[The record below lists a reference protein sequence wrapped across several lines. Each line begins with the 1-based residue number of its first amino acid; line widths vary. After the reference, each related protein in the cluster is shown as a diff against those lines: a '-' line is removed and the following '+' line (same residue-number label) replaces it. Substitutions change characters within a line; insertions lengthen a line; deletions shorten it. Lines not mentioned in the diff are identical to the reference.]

1 MKVAMIGLAA
11 DRGPQAVSTRV
22 MEGFYL
28 TPGEEELKQAI
39 PLLRNEE
46 KVDLIVLISERG
58 LAGNLELV
66 ETIPGIDV
74 VLSSDMHEETSQV
87 LVAKSGTLLVE
98 EGQDGTMLGEL
109 TVKVKNGKVA
119 SWDFKGH
126 RINEINNKP
135 DEKIQAIVDDIRKT
149 FIKGADFQTF
159 QTQKKCLLSWKV
171 HHIIFLL
178 MPLKVP
184 VNQTLVSFA
193 VFATAHT

>member
-1 MKVAMIGLAA
+1 M
-11 DRGPQAVSTRV
+11 
-22 MEGFYL
+22 
-28 TPGEEELKQAI
+28 
-39 PLLRNEE
+39 
-46 KVDLIVLISERG
+46 
-58 LAGNLELV
+58 

-109 TVKVKNGKVA
+109 TVKVKKGKVA

-149 FIKGADFQTF
+149 FIKGDDFGFNIGVHAKIYAIFQTP
-159 QTQKKCLLSWKV
+159 V
-171 HHIIFLL
+171 PD
-178 MPLKVP
+178 PLGP
-184 VNQTLVSFA
+184 
-193 VFATAHT
+193 H